1 MSQNFLNR
9 KNTLNLQIHY
19 LLTFKKIIIYFYLIT
34 NQFSLPKEI
43 TYKGVPASPGISIG
57 KAYIYSRSTFEIDTQ
72 ILNEGDVEKELLEFD
87 NAIELSK
94 KELNKI
100 RALSYEKIGENN
112 SLIFDAQ
119 LDILNDK
126 FFFNNVNQRI
136 QNEKRTASYIFD
148 DEITKLSHMLVN
160 SKDEYLKDRFNDL
173 KDIRNRVFRNLK
185 KEKLVS
191 KVEENSIIIGHELSP
206 ADTILFSKRKVQGYA
221 SDKGGLTSHA
231 AIISRA
237 LRVPAVVGM
246 KDISKKINSG
256 DLIIIDG
263 LTGLIILNPSGET
276 LLIYKKKL
284 EELKEYE
291 KKLKE
296 ILYLPSETSD
306 NKLIELSANIEF
318 DEEIDFIVNTGH
330 CGIGLYRTEHLFLE
344 AGDFPSEGRQI
355 EEYTHIANV
364 TYPNTVTIRTYDIGG
379 DKLLPRSEKEDN
391 PFLGWRGI
399 RICLDRV
406 DIFKEQLSAL
416 LRSSKEKNIKIM
428 FPMISSVSE
437 VIRAKEILNEVK
449 TDLDGKE
456 INFDRNIQIGI
467 MIEVPSAY
475 FLADELAREVD
486 FFSIGTNDLIQY
498 LLAVDRGN
506 EYISNLFLEFHP
518 AVIRALKKITDS
530 AHRNNIK
537 ISVCGEMASN
547 PLATAV
553 LVGMGIDELSVS
565 PSIFPEIKQLIRKI
579 SYGEA
584 KELCDEILKF
594 SNEKEIKALVTEYF
608 NNKVTS

>member
-1 MSQNFLNR
+1 MRNDLCF
-9 KNTLNLQIHY
+9 QIHY
-19 LLTFKKIIIYFYLIT
+19 LLTIKRIKSYFYLIT
-34 NQFSLPKEI
+34 NHFSLSKEI

-57 KAYIYSRSTFEIDTQ
+57 KAFIYTRSSFEIDSQ
-72 ILNEGDVEKELLEFD
+72 ILHESEVEKELQEFD
-87 NAIELSK
+87 HAIELSK
-94 KELNKI
+94 KELDKI
-100 RALSYEKIGENN
+100 KTLSYEKIGESG

-119 LDILNDK
+119 LEILNDK
-126 FFFNNVNQRI
+126 FFFSKVSQRI
-136 QNEKRTASYIFD
+136 HNEKRTASYVFD
-148 DEITKLSHMLVN
+148 DEINKLGQILAD
-160 SKDEYLKDRFNDL
+160 SKDEYFRDRINDL
-173 KDIRNRVFRNLK
+173 KDIRNRVIRNLK

-246 KDISKKINSG
+246 KDISKKITSG
-256 DLIIIDG
+256 DFIIIDG
-263 LTGLIILNPSGET
+263 LTGSIIVNPSEAT
-276 LLIYKKKL
+276 LLAYKKKL

-291 KKLKE
+291 KKLRE
-296 ILYLPSETSD
+296 ILYLPSETTD
-306 NKLIELSANIEF
+306 NKPIGLSANIEF
-318 DEEIDFIVNTGH
+318 DEEIDFIINTGH

-344 AGDFPSEGRQI
+344 AGDFPSEERQI
-355 EEYTHIANV
+355 EEYTNIANV

-379 DKLLPRSEKEDN
+379 DKLLPRSEKENN

-416 LRSSKEKNIKIM
+416 LRSSREKNIKIM
-428 FPMISSVSE
+428 FPMISSVTE
-437 VIRAKEILNEVK
+437 VIRAKEILNEVRN
-449 TDLDGKE
+449 DLDVKNIGY
-456 INFDRNIQIGI
+456 DRNIQIGI

-486 FFSIGTNDLIQY
+486 FFSVGTNDLIQY

-518 AVIRALKKITDS
+518 AVVRALKKITDS
-530 AHRNNIK
+530 AHRNNIR

-553 LVGMGIDELSVS
+553 LVGFGIDELSVS
-565 PSIFPEIKQLIRKI
+565 PSVFPEIKQIIRKI
-579 SYGEA
+579 NYGEA
-584 KELCDEILKF
+584 KVLCEEILKK
-594 SNEKEIKALVTEYF
+594 STEKEIKSMAQDYYM
-608 NNKVTS
+608 NKIKN

>member
-1 MSQNFLNR
+1 MS
-9 KNTLNLQIHY
+9 
-19 LLTFKKIIIYFYLIT
+19 
-34 NQFSLPKEI
+34 KEI

-57 KAYIYSRSTFEIDTQ
+57 KAFIYTRSSFEIDSQ
-72 ILNEGDVEKELLEFD
+72 ILHESELEKELQEFD
-87 NAIELSK
+87 HAIELSK
-94 KELNKI
+94 KELAKI
-100 RALSYEKIGENN
+100 RTLSYEKIGESG

-119 LDILNDK
+119 LEILNDK
-126 FFFNNVNQRI
+126 FFFSKVSQRI
-136 QNEKRTASYIFD
+136 HTEKRTASYVFD
-148 DEITKLSHMLVN
+148 DEISKLGQILAD
-160 SKDEYLKDRFNDL
+160 SKDEYFRDRINDL
-173 KDIRNRVFRNLK
+173 KDIRNRVIRNLK

-246 KDISKKINSG
+246 KDISKKITTG
-256 DLIIIDG
+256 DFIIIDG
-263 LTGLIILNPSGET
+263 LTGSIIVNPSEAT
-276 LLIYKKKL
+276 LLAYEKKL

-291 KKLKE
+291 KKLRE
-296 ILYLPSETSD
+296 ILYLPSETTD
-306 NKLIELSANIEF
+306 NKPIGLSANIEF
-318 DEEIDFIVNTGH
+318 DEEIDFIINTGH

-344 AGDFPSEGRQI
+344 AGDFPSEERQI
-355 EEYTHIANV
+355 EEYTNIANV

-379 DKLLPRSEKEDN
+379 DKLLPRSEKENN

-416 LRSSKEKNIKIM
+416 LRSSREKNIKIM
-428 FPMISSVSE
+428 FPMISSVTE
-437 VIRAKEILNEVK
+437 VIRAKEILNEVRN
-449 TDLDGKE
+449 DLDGKN
-456 INFDRNIQIGI
+456 IGYDRNIQIGI

-486 FFSIGTNDLIQY
+486 FFSVGTNDLIQY

-518 AVIRALKKITDS
+518 AVVRALKKISDS
-530 AHRNNIK
+530 AHRNNIS

-553 LVGMGIDELSVS
+553 LVGFGIDELSVS
-565 PSIFPEIKQLIRKI
+565 PSVFPEIKQIIRKI
-579 SYGEA
+579 NYGEA
-584 KELCDEILKF
+584 KVLCDEILKK
-594 SNEKEIKALVTEYF
+594 STEKEIKSMAEDYYM
-608 NNKVTS
+608 NKIKN

>member
-1 MSQNFLNR
+1 MS
-9 KNTLNLQIHY
+9 
-19 LLTFKKIIIYFYLIT
+19 
-34 NQFSLPKEI
+34 KEI

-57 KAYIYSRSTFEIDTQ
+57 KAFIYTRSSFEIDSQ
-72 ILNEGDVEKELLEFD
+72 ILHESEVQKELQEFD
-87 NAIELSK
+87 HAIELSK
-94 KELNKI
+94 KELAKI
-100 RALSYEKIGENN
+100 RTLSYEKIGESG

-119 LDILNDK
+119 LEILNDK
-126 FFFNNVNQRI
+126 FFFSKVSQRI
-136 QNEKRTASYIFD
+136 HTEKRTASYVFD
-148 DEITKLSHMLVN
+148 DEISKLGQILAD
-160 SKDEYLKDRFNDL
+160 SKDEYFRDRINDL
-173 KDIRNRVFRNLK
+173 KDIRNRVIRNLK

-246 KDISKKINSG
+246 KDISKKITTG
-256 DLIIIDG
+256 DFIIIDG
-263 LTGLIILNPSGET
+263 LTGSIIVNPSEAT
-276 LLIYKKKL
+276 LLAYKKKL

-291 KKLKE
+291 KKLRE
-296 ILYLPSETSD
+296 ILYLPSETTD
-306 NKLIELSANIEF
+306 NKPIGLSANIEF
-318 DEEIDFIVNTGH
+318 DEEIDFIINTGH

-344 AGDFPSEGRQI
+344 AGDFPSEERQI
-355 EEYTHIANV
+355 EEYTNIANV

-379 DKLLPRSEKEDN
+379 DKLLPRSEKENN

-416 LRSSKEKNIKIM
+416 LRSSREKNIKIM
-428 FPMISSVSE
+428 FPMISSVTE
-437 VIRAKEILNEVK
+437 VIRAKEILNEVRN
-449 TDLDGKE
+449 DLDGKN
-456 INFDRNIQIGI
+456 IGYDRNIQIGI

-486 FFSIGTNDLIQY
+486 FFSVGTNDLIQY

-518 AVIRALKKITDS
+518 AVVRALKKISDS
-530 AHRNNIK
+530 AHRNNIS

-553 LVGMGIDELSVS
+553 LVGFGIDELSVS
-565 PSIFPEIKQLIRKI
+565 PSVFPEIKQIIRKI
-579 SYGEA
+579 NYGEA
-584 KELCDEILKF
+584 KVLCDEILKK
-594 SNEKEIKALVTEYF
+594 STEKEIKSMAEDYYM
-608 NNKVTS
+608 NKIKN